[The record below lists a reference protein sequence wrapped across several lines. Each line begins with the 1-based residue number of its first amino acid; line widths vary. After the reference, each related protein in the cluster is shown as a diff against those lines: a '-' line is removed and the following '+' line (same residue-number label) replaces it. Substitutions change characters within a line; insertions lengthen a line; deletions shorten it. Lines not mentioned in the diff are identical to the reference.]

1 MTTTQRETATDRAW
15 RPGLALAMLAAN
27 FALLGMTIGT
37 QGVVWAEAMHRLAL
51 TSGIFGTAQLVAPLV
66 SISLLLL
73 GGRLAARVGTRRL
86 AVASLIGLGLGSLA
100 LGWSA
105 SLAGLI
111 GALVLVGIGNGLFEI
126 GMNGAALDWEH
137 AQRRHVLN
145 GLHAGYSAGAVV
157 GGVAAGALL
166 GLGWTY
172 PQVLTLVAGVAG
184 LLALVTLPI
193 RFPPT
198 ETVPPI
204 IPSPPSGSSRVQG
217 DEGGT
222 QSDNLGSTVRL
233 LFSRRVLIALALIA
247 LLGSVGESVANLWS
261 VILLRERGADAVLG
275 GATFALL
282 NGAMMLGRLFNA
294 PLVARWGARA
304 SLTVSGLGLVLTTA
318 LLLAPGGLWLAV
330 LGFILLGVAVA
341 GVVPTVLTAGA
352 RLAPGQSGALAGA
365 MLAAVYASFVV
376 APPLIGWLAE
386 LFSLQAAL
394 VTLGVAGFCVLAL
407 VREIKD

>member
-1 MTTTQRETATDRAW
+1 MTTTQRETVADRTW
-15 RPGLALAMLAAN
+15 RPGLALAVLAAN
-27 FALLGMTIGT
+27 FALLGITIGT
-37 QGVVWAEAMHRLAL
+37 QGVVWAEVMNGLGL
-51 TSGIFGTAQLVAPLV
+51 TSGVFGTAQLVAPLV
-66 SISLLLL
+66 SIGLLLAS
-73 GGRLAARVGTRRL
+73 GRLAARVGMRRL
-86 AVASLIGLGLGSLA
+86 AVASLTGLGLGSLA

-105 SLAGLI
+105 NLLGLL

-126 GMNGAALDWEH
+126 GMNGAAIDWEH

-145 GLHAGYSAGAVV
+145 GLHASFSGGAVV
-157 GGVAAGALL
+157 GAVATGALL

-184 LLALVTLPI
+184 LLALVTLPTH
-193 RFPPT
+193 FPPS
-198 ETVPPI
+198 ELNP
-204 IPSPPSGSSRVQG
+204 GSA
-217 DEGGT
+217 D
-222 QSDNLGSTVRL
+222 DLGATVRL
-233 LFSRRVLIALALIA
+233 LVSHRILIALALIA
-247 LLGSVGESVANLWS
+247 MLGSIGESVANLWS
-261 VILLRERGADAVLG
+261 VILLRERGADALLG

-282 NGAMMLGRLFNA
+282 NGAMMLGRLSNA

-304 SLTVSGLGLVLTTA
+304 SLTVSGLGLVLTTV

-330 LGFILLGVAVA
+330 FGFVLLGVAVA

-394 VTLGVAGFCVLAL
+394 ATLGVAGLCVLAL
-407 VREIKD
+407 VNRIKD